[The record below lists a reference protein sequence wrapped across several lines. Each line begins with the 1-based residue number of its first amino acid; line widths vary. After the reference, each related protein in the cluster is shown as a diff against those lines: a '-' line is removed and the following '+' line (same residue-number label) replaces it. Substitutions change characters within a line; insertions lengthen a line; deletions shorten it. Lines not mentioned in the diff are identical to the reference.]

1 MDETQCYYTPQK
13 VRWWLDR
20 YPALQAASE
29 GACGLGDLSADP
41 EGLREVALYPAP
53 RREGVDPKVDPRYYK
68 LPTPQRRATG
78 VATEALCVKCD
89 LDRAIKRALDDRE
102 REVVVLRWC
111 EEWTTR
117 EIGTKLRVSEGMVR
131 KISTKAVLCIAQALG
146 YVSPE

>member
-1 MDETQCYYTPQK
+1 MDDTQCYYTPQR

-53 RREGVDPKVDPRYYK
+53 RREGVDPKVDPRYYRS
-68 LPTPQRRATG
+68 PSPRSRATG
-78 VATEALCVKCD
+78 LASEALCVKCD
-89 LDRAIKRALDDRE
+89 LDRAMKRVLNPCE

-111 EEWTTR
+111 EEWTVR
-117 EIGTKLRVSEGMVR
+117 EIAAKLRASVGLVAKLSQNSVN
-131 KISTKAVLCIAQALG
+131 KIARNLG
-146 YVSPE
+146 YTL